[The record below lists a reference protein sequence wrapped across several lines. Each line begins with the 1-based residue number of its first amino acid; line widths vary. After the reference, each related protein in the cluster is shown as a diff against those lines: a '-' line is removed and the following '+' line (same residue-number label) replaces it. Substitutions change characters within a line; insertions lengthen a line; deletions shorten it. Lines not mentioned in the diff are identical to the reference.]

1 MQNSVRN
8 LHALHCNF
16 VEILFEMTTIEVPH
30 QVKLGVNELES
41 LQNVDGIANVKVV
54 NENKLELVF
63 ERVDLKVISH
73 FFKLLNEFQTESKLV
88 SQTFEINNL
97 SCDGCATSA
106 TRILNNQHGVL
117 FVQVNFS
124 TKSAF
129 VVYDAALISAVQLK
143 AAVKQLGFDLVI
155 G

>member
-1 MQNSVRN
+1 MQNSVRH

-16 VEILFEMTTIEVPH
+16 VEILIEMITIEVPH

-41 LQNVDGIANVKVV
+41 LQKADGVANVKVV
-54 NENKLELVF
+54 NENTLELVF
-63 ERVDLKVISH
+63 DSVDLKVISH
-73 FFKLLNEFQTESKLV
+73 FFKLFNEFQTESKLV

-106 TRILNNQHGVL
+106 TRILNNQQGVL

-129 VVYDAALISAVQLK
+129 VVYDSSLISAVQLK
-143 AAVKQLGFDLVI
+143 AAVMQLGFDLVI
-155 G
+155 D